1 MVKVTVGKYSLK
13 DDVGDN
19 EIIRTTLIRIQEDIL
34 LINDALSKQDE
45 INKGMIGYLQFLEK
59 EIGGV

>member
-1 MVKVTVGKYSLK
+1 VTVGKYSLK